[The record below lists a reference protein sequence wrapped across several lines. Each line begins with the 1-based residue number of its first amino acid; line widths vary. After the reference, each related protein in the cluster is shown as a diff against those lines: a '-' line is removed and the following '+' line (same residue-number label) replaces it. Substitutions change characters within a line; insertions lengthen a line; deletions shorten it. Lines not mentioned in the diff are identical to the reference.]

1 MNAIIFSKYFWSF
14 FKTIHERFN
23 RISPVTAVFEHLSFW
38 IEFGSRKIKAGII
51 QHKKKLFS
59 LFWEINFFEG
69 KGRGKN
75 SGFLSR
81 CIMNTFFNNRRLHLW
96 NLSSAYLSA
105 SFLKCKRKTMLFIYF
120 VTVFFFYISL
130 SAISQTAFEELWRA
144 VTPETFSPLLAALCD
159 TCNAV

>member
-23 RISPVTAVFEHLSFW
+23 RISPVTAVFEDLSFW

-105 SFLKCKRKTMLFIYF
+105 SFLKCKRKTVLFIYF
-120 VTVFFFYISL
+120 VTVFFFLHFLIGNKSNC
-130 SAISQTAFEELWRA
+130 FWRA
-144 VTPETFSPLLAALCD
+144 LAGSNSGNIFSSTGRSVWHL
-159 TCNAV
+159 

>member
-105 SFLKCKRKTMLFIYF
+105 SFLKCKRKTVLFIYF
-120 VTVFFFYISL
+120 VTVFFFLHFLIGNKSNC
-130 SAISQTAFEELWRA
+130 FWRA
-144 VTPETFSPLLAALCD
+144 LAGSNSGNIFSSTGRSVWHL
-159 TCNAV
+159 